1 MPPHLNM
8 EREITKFLDYDAI
21 IEKHPELK
29 GVINPDSWNYI
40 GKSNEMTNQGLAK
53 LWRKNTRQN
62 IESKMWKRHGSLRK
76 DCLGLCKNKA
86 ILAVGA
92 GKSLNKNLH
101 ILKQIA
107 DVDGTKS
114 WADRNFVVIASNHQF
129 KPLLKKDIIPDFVMI
144 TDSSDDILSQ
154 LVEDIP
160 KTGQNTTLIANI
172 SASPK
177 LIRRW
182 TRQGREVRFFVP
194 SSRDVVDEFK
204 KTIKQDPEPHTV
216 LVGGNVLNCMFLI
229 GIAALG
235 STNFM
240 ALGNDL
246 SYEIETDLEKRRSKY
261 YADGDYKTTQMQDGR
276 DEAKKIFKWMGFELE
291 KPTVYTGTNSYNINL
306 HPVGTSHSLWVY
318 KTWMESWVLANM
330 NRPDKLRFHY
340 YNCSEGGISGVMSKS
355 GGEQK
360 EGERNDWFMLD
371 DVCPRWHT
379 MMLEHAAAQFML
391 GKEAMKWAKGEIG
404 LGVPDVISLVQQRSA
419 DIVRNAMSPEKAITI
434 HS

>member
-1 MPPHLNM
+1 LPPHLNM
-8 EREITKFLDYDAI
+8 IDEAITFADFSEIIKN
-21 IEKHPELK
+21 HPELE
-29 GVINPDSWNYI
+29 GVIHPDSWNYI
-40 GKSNEMTNQGLAK
+40 GRSNKTTNEGLAK
-53 LWRKNTRQN
+53 LWRRNTRQN
-62 IESKMWKRHGSLRK
+62 IENKMWRRHGSLRK
-76 DCLGLCKNKA
+76 DCLNLCKNKA

-92 GKSLNKNLH
+92 GKSLKKNVH

-107 DVDGTKS
+107 DTDGVKS
-114 WADRNFVVIASNHQF
+114 WDDRDFVVIASNHQF
-129 KPLLKKDIIPDFVMI
+129 KPLLKMDIIPDFVMI
-144 TDSSDDILSQ
+144 TDSSDDILPQ
-154 LVEDIP
+154 LVEDVP
-160 KTGQNTTLIANI
+160 KNGQNTTLIANI

-194 SSRDVVDEFK
+194 GSRVIIDEFK
-204 KTIKQDPEPHTV
+204 KTSGKDPTDHTV
-216 LVGGNVLNCMFLI
+216 LVGGNVLNCMFTI
-229 GIAALG
+229 GIAGLG

-246 SYEIETDLEKRRSKY
+246 SYEIEPDLEKRRTDY

-291 KPTVYTGTNSYNINL
+291 KPKVYTGTNSYGINL

-318 KTWMESWVLANM
+318 KTWMESWVLGNM

-340 YNCSEGGISGVMSKS
+340 YNCSEGGIAGVMSKS

-360 EGERNDWFMLD
+360 DGERDDWFMLD
-371 DVCPRWHT
+371 EVCPRWHT

-391 GKEAMKWAKGEIG
+391 GKEAMKWANGEIG
-404 LGVPDVISLVQQRSA
+404 LGVPNVIDLVQQRSA
-419 DIVRNAMSPEKAITI
+419 DIARNAMNPEKAII
-434 HS
+434 AHS